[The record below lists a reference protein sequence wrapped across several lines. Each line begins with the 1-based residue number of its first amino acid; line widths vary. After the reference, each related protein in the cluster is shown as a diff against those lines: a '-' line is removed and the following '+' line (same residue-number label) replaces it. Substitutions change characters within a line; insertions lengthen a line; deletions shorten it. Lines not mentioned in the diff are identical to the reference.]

1 MLRAGASAKAAVGE
15 YFVESVTRT
24 TFKYVNG
31 VAMKSSGQFNLCVSA
46 HENSCEHLVE
56 NEFRSST
63 CSRDGR
69 LLRIRIRVAFLA
81 IASLLIVLAW
91 ISPLRAQTA
100 GDFTVVVL
108 PDTQNYSQYHPQIFD
123 SQTQWVTNNAAAQ
136 SIQLVIGVGDI
147 VNVGTEPHAVGQR
160 KPFDRNSG
168 PGRYS

>member
-1 MLRAGASAKAAVGE
+1 
-15 YFVESVTRT
+15 
-24 TFKYVNG
+24 
-31 VAMKSSGQFNLCVSA
+31 MKSSGQFNLCVSA
-46 HENSCEHLVE
+46 HESGPKPVVAREI
-56 NEFRSST
+56 RSQV
-63 CSRDGR
+63 CSPDNR
-69 LLRIRIRVAFLA
+69 LLCSRVAFLA
-81 IASLLIVLAW
+81 IASLFIVLAW
-91 ISPLRAQTA
+91 IPPLRAQTA

-168 PGRYS
+168 PGRYSLCSCHRQPRL